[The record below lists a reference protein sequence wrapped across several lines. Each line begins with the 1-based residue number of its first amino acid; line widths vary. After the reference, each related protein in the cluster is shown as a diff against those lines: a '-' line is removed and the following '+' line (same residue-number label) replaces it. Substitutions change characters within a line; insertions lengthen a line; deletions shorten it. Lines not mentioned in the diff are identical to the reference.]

1 MLILAMPKNTNNPV
15 YKTPIMVNI
24 QTIKNIIDPFT
35 TTNIPVD
42 MTTAAATRENEGLWW
57 IQ

>member
-24 QTIKNIIDPFT
+24 QTIKNIIDP
-35 TTNIPVD
+35 IHD
-42 MTTAAATRENEGLWW
+42 DEHTRRYDYGSGDEGK
-57 IQ
+57 